1 MALSQPVARTQ
12 LPSGDPSAGSR
23 GGSRGRCAHRRVC
36 VAEVTLTPFP
46 HLLHLGHHPVS
57 AHRSQPRP
65 ALWAS
70 PGCRQSCRWPMDVR
84 VAPGA
89 PSEAAAVCAL
99 REPRRLSRVQLV
111 CGSSQAE
118 LLVAGRALTCLRIW
132 LEYRFA
138 RAFGVRPE
146 TPLPN
151 RPRHAWGGV
160 RAQCWVAVLQ
170 TRQVAVPVRDA
181 PAVWASG
188 A

>member
-1 MALSQPVARTQ
+1 MWLCLSLSLEPSFPLGTQALAPVGAPEGGVHTGASAWPRSHSPPFLTFCTSDVIPCRHTDLSPVQ
-12 LPSGDPSAGSR
+12 LCGLPQGVASPAD
-23 GGSRGRCAHRRVC
+23 GRWTC
-36 VAEVTLTPFP
+36 
-46 HLLHLGHHPVS
+46 GW
-57 AHRSQPRP
+57 RP
-65 ALWAS
+65 AHPQRRL
-70 PGCRQSCRWPMDVR
+70 
-84 VAPGA
+84 
-89 PSEAAAVCAL
+89 
-99 REPRRLSRVQLV
+99 PRRLSRVQLV

-151 RPRHAWGGV
+151 RPRHAWSGV

-170 TRQVAVPVRDA
+170 TRRVAVSVRDA